1 MARLIPSFF
10 DDRSP
15 TGEREVFNML
25 AGGPVDWAVL
35 HSLDLAPWNK
45 NLRTEIDFLVIAPDA
60 GILCIEVKSQS
71 NISFDGQRWSP
82 AEIRRSPFKQAADGR
97 FAFYR
102 RLRDFIPRLS
112 HVPVV
117 HCCIFTSSQFDLPFN
132 MSVAEHELMDCRTL
146 KAFKSSEEFCA
157 SLRTTM
163 QRSIDCDATLRHLP
177 GSLSATDVDAI
188 ISACVPVQKRRP
200 GAREEIRRR
209 EEEAA
214 AILRKQQQPVLTLAQ
229 LNDRVRVSGGAGTGK
244 TLIAM
249 EAARQAAD
257 RGLRTAL
264 LCFNQ
269 LVSEWMRQKMEE
281 AAPLPPNLV
290 IGRAIQVMASMSG
303 VPIPKSPL
311 QSFWDTDLPLLIED
325 RLTDPDLGA
334 AASFDYIVLDEAQD
348 LLARPRLL
356 SCLGQFLQG
365 GMESGSFLL
374 LGDFDHQVL
383 AEHATMQTALSALD
397 KAAQPARW
405 HLSENCRNYRI
416 VGDTA
421 VRLGGIET
429 SVYSGYLRHGGSHQN
444 YDIAFYGDVEEELA
458 TLRQWLREFKELGYS
473 ASEVTLL
480 SFRDDESCAAH
491 KLNGTGHVLRPAWK
505 NGAGSPYATVHAFK
519 GMENKVI
526 ILTDVTVSN
535 RQFHRDLFYTG
546 MTRATECV
554 RVLCEKSSEAILCE
568 WLAGKAAT

>member
-10 DDRSP
+10 DDRTP
-15 TGEREVFNML
+15 TGERKVFNML
-25 AGGPVDWAVL
+25 ADGPVDWTVL

-71 NISFDGQRWSP
+71 DISFNGQRWFP
-82 AEIRRSPFKQAADGR
+82 PEIRRSPFKQAADGR

-117 HCCIFTSSQFDLPFN
+117 HCCIFTSSRFDLPPN
-132 MSVAEHELMDCRTL
+132 MSVAEHELMDLRALDAC
-146 KAFKSSEEFCA
+146 KSSGALCA
-157 SLRTTM
+157 SLRTRM
-163 QRSIDCDATLRHLP
+163 RRSIECDATLQPLSA
-177 GSLSATDVDAI
+177 SLSATDVDAI
-188 ISACVPVQKRRP
+188 VSACLPVQKCRP

-209 EEEAA
+209 EEELEAV
-214 AILRKQQQPVLTLAQ
+214 LHKQQRPVLTLAT
-229 LNDRVRVSGGAGTGK
+229 LNNRVRVSGGAGTGK
-244 TLIAM
+244 TFIAM
-249 EAARQAAD
+249 EVARQAAD

-264 LCFNQ
+264 LCFNR
-269 LVSEWMRQKMEE
+269 LVGDWMCQRMGG

-290 IGRAIQVMASMSG
+290 IGRAVQVMAEMSG
-303 VPIPKSPL
+303 VLIPKSPP
-311 QSFWDTDLPLLIED
+311 QSFWDNDLPLLIED

-334 AASFDYIVLDEAQD
+334 AAKFDYIVLDEAQD

-356 SCLGQFLQG
+356 SCLGQFLNG
-365 GMESGSFLL
+365 GMESGSFLM

-383 AEHATMQTALSALD
+383 ADHATMRRNLQAFD
-397 KAAQPARW
+397 KTAQPVRW
-405 HLSENCRNYRI
+405 HLSENCRNYQI
-416 VGDTA
+416 VGNTA
-421 VRLGGIET
+421 VRLGGIDA
-429 SVYSGYLRHGGSHQN
+429 SVYTGYLRHGGSHQSF
-444 YDIAFYGDVEEELA
+444 DIAFYRSADEQLA
-458 TLRQWLREFKELGYS
+458 TLRQWLREFKERGYN

-480 SFRDDESCAAH
+480 SFRDTESCAANQL
-491 KLNGTGHVLRPAWK
+491 KAAGHALRPAWQS
-505 NGAGSPYATVHAFK
+505 GAGNPYTTVHAFK

-535 RQFHRDLFYTG
+535 ERFHRDLLYTG

-554 RVLCEKSSEAILCE
+554 RVLCDSRSEARLSDWI
-568 WLAGKAAT
+568 AGKATI